1 MPTTDK
7 QKLENKIQKALQVNK
22 AMAGKPGFDRYGAPT
37 AETKRQIRDYYTKT
51 GGKSILEV
59 ETPKKVLGPDEGGEG
74 PRNKPKSNDV
84 KTTEPTKPAKT
95 QPKRKKQSV
104 ASSITDAK
112 IKKLDT
118 SIKGEN
124 IKAKKERSLSEA
136 DQQKLNKLQ
145 KMKDRADKKQ
155 ARKDRSTERLAFRMG
170 EKATFQ
176 DAAALKQK
184 RKQARRDYLRN
195 FASQLAR
202 AEQATPSFGF
212 GEGEG
217 NPNAKTSLV
226 DNSPKGTDQ
235 EVNNNTEVAKSE
247 ATAIKNTLK
256 PSGDN
261 KFLDNNFT
269 NFNSAAENILT
280 DVMNTNINLTS
291 GVNKIEDSTPIKY
304 MQKEYRRKRGY

>member
-145 KMKDRADKKQ
+145 KMKDRADKRQ

-202 AEQATPSFGF
+202 GEQATPRTGF

-217 NPNAKTSLV
+217 NPNADTSLAGNSGTQQEV
-226 DNSPKGTDQ
+226 SANKEMAASDYKDIFSTMANIGNDNSSLTNVSYDRGM
-235 EVNNNTEVAKSE
+235 SGL
-247 ATAIKNTLK
+247 LK
-256 PSGDN
+256 LN
-261 KFLDNNFT
+261 
-269 NFNSAAENILT
+269 
-280 DVMNTNINLTS
+280 
-291 GVNKIEDSTPIKY
+291 EDSTPITH
-304 MQKEYRRKRGY
+304 MQKQYRKKRGY